1 MYSDKCE
8 FWKYIFFYNIYDII
22 SYNIFDNF
30 YICIKT
36 RSMLVIAKVNIT
48 MGWWCFQCK
57 KYINENKISS
67 TIRSVRI

>member
-1 MYSDKCE
+1 
-8 FWKYIFFYNIYDII
+8 
-22 SYNIFDNF
+22 
-30 YICIKT
+30 
-36 RSMLVIAKVNIT
+36 MLVIAKVNIT